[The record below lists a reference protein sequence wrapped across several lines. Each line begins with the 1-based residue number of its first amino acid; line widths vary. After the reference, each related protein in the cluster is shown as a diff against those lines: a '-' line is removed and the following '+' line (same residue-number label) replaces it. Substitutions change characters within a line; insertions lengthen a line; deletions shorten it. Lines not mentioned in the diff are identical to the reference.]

1 MASCKIC
8 NNENITEFYEVKEM
22 MFGLRESFTY
32 FVCNRCNCLQI
43 LSFPENMDKY
53 YSTEYYSH
61 KPDNSLKK
69 KLVTQMAI
77 WRDRGE
83 LFDESI
89 IGKLISKFIP
99 SRDEIKFITYLK
111 GIHKNSKILD
121 IGSGI
126 GFHLKRLA
134 ALGFT
139 NLRGIDPF
147 LKQDSIQLNK
157 VNIFKMYLDEYEEK
171 DFDLITLHHTFE
183 HLANPKQTLEIINRK
198 LNPNGYCCLRIP
210 TIPNYAWDL
219 YKEDWFQID
228 APRHFFIHSPDS
240 IDYLCKQTGFS
251 IEGIIYDS
259 VANQFYISEMY
270 KKGIPLV
277 EQGAMTKSDKI
288 RYSQQAMVA
297 NKLGKGDQAIFILKK
312 TN

>member
-1 MASCKIC
+1 MAYCKIC

-22 MFGLRESFTY
+22 MFGIKESFTY
-32 FVCNRCNCLQI
+32 FICNNCNCLQI
-43 LSFPENMDKY
+43 LSSPPNMDKY
-53 YSTEYYSH
+53 YSQGYYSH
-61 KPDNSLKK
+61 KSNNSLKK
-69 KLVTQMAI
+69 KIITQMAV

-83 LFDESI
+83 LFDESA

-111 GIHKNSKILD
+111 GVNKKSKILD

-147 LKQDSIQLNK
+147 LKQDSIQFNQI
-157 VNIFKMYLDEYEEK
+157 NIFRLYLDEYEEN

-183 HLANPKQTLEIINRK
+183 HLPNPKQTLELICQK
-198 LNPNGYCCLRIP
+198 LNPSGYCCLRIP
-210 TIPNYAWDL
+210 TIPNEAWDI
-219 YKEDWFQID
+219 YKENWFQID

-240 IDYLCKQTGFS
+240 IAYLCRQAGFT

-259 VANQFYISEMY
+259 VADQFYISEMY
-270 KKGIPLV
+270 QKGIPLIK
-277 EQGAMTKSDKI
+277 QKTMSKSDKEH
-288 RYSQQAMVA
+288 YSHKATVA

-312 TN
+312 